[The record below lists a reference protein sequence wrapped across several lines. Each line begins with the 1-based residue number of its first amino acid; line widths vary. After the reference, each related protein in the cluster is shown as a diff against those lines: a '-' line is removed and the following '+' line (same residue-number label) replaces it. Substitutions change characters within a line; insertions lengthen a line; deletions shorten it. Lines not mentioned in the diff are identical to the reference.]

1 LCSGINQQ
9 RVSCGGLN
17 SCSIHAEHDCIVKF
31 GRRKPRRTQ
40 GRLTALIFRF
50 KKTKDGKIHYYNSYP
65 CVQCKN
71 MLNACG
77 FKKVFATD
85 DDGNIKRLNMRTLED
100 QSSFLIKNLRR
111 DDPLYLNM
119 MYWPNKRRQKRKIAK
134 RLGYIL

>member
-1 LCSGINQQ
+1 
-9 RVSCGGLN
+9 
-17 SCSIHAEHDCIVKF
+17 
-31 GRRKPRRTQ
+31 
-40 GRLTALIFRF
+40 
-50 KKTKDGKIHYYNSYP
+50 
-65 CVQCKN
+65 